1 MRKSAVDCAAAKG
14 SRFAMHTACGSQM
27 QREVMMHWVG
37 RSARVN
43 LGWDREMD
51 MAAYPPKDPGPWKVP
66 QGVWLSTWDWSH
78 RAQIHK
84 DNVYKGR
91 VCFQESVLW

>member
-1 MRKSAVDCAAAKG
+1 MRERAVDCAAAKG

-43 LGWDREMD
+43 LGWE
-51 MAAYPPKDPGPWKVP
+51 
-66 QGVWLSTWDWSH
+66 
-78 RAQIHK
+78 
-84 DNVYKGR
+84 
-91 VCFQESVLW
+91 